1 MKIEGKYYYI
11 HIVRKGETLY
21 SISKAYNVNQI
32 EIAMENPDIYLGL
45 QVDQAL
51 KIPIKESQHGILGD
65 DQDENYIYHVVR
77 KKETLFGLSRKYE
90 ISIQDII
97 EANPE
102 VEEGLKISQVVLIPK
117 KRVQTLGSAKP
128 EESERFIYHEVK
140 PWRVFAISQK
150 YGVSQSVIRRF
161 NAGPCKD
168 GIAWVPFCEYP
179 DPQDTILHAGTLQPC
194 QKPLETGEGSDRT
207 AHVYLRYLCLQPM
220 EDVYN
225 IAFLLPFY
233 QGDPKNLI
241 TEGVD
246 RAHRKAG
253 TLRHRYPLP
262 KAPPF
267 FRFLSGA
274 LLAIDSL
281 KKEGLSIN
289 LNVYNTGK
297 SPELTRKLL
306 TNPGLQNANLIL
318 GPVYPECQ

>member
-1 MKIEGKYYYI
+1 
-11 HIVRKGETLY
+11 
-21 SISKAYNVNQI
+21 
-32 EIAMENPDIYLGL
+32 MENPDIYLGL

-140 PWRVFAISQK
+140 PKEGFFAISQK

-161 NAGPCKD
+161 NADLVKD
-168 GIAWVPFCEYP
+168 GIKLGTVLRIPK

-194 QKPLETGEGSDRT
+194 QKPLETGEVAVTEQPTFICDT
-207 AHVYLRYLCLQPM
+207 FVYNRWR
-220 EDVYN
+220 DVYN
-225 IAFLLPFY
+225 TPLLPS
-233 QGDPKNLI
+233 GELNLI
-241 TEGVD
+241 TEGG
-246 RAHRKAG
+246 REHRKAE
-253 TLRHRYPLP
+253 
-262 KAPPF
+262 
-267 FRFLSGA
+267 RFVIVLVTQSTS
-274 LLAIDSL
+274 IFEFIRFSTRSM
-281 KKEGLSIN
+281 KKED
-289 LNVYNTGK
+289 
-297 SPELTRKLL
+297 
-306 TNPGLQNANLIL
+306 LITATFTTHEE
-318 GPVYPECQ
+318 P